1 MGHLDELIFGYE
13 EAIGYCTDPEFVRD
27 KDGVTAA
34 LRIVEMFSY
43 LKRDNTSAEEILNSI
58 YEEFGV
64 HLTKQLSFRFDSV
77 AKAKEITSKLIS
89 NSPTKI
95 GEFSVEKVD
104 DMNQGIDGLPP
115 SSGIRLQTKNGRII
129 VRPSGTE
136 PKLKCYLEV
145 TTLPGNPQENR
156 AIAKKELDS
165 LAESVHQ
172 LLTTI

>member
-1 MGHLDELIFGYE
+1 M
-13 EAIGYCTDPEFVRD
+13 
-27 KDGVTAA
+27 
-34 LRIVEMFSY
+34 
-43 LKRDNTSAEEILNSI
+43 
-58 YEEFGV
+58 
-64 HLTKQLSFRFDSV
+64 
-77 AKAKEITSKLIS
+77 
-89 NSPTKI
+89 
-95 GEFSVEKVD
+95 
-104 DMNQGIDGLPP
+104 
-115 SSGIRLQTKNGRII
+115 TKNGRII